1 MTEACS
7 ACAGSGFLK
16 TAQTVCYEIFREL
29 TRQAAAHERGA
40 CTVVASPKVI
50 EMLLDEEAKAL
61 ADLQTLMRME
71 IHLQVDPLF
80 SQETYDVVPM

>member
-1 MTEACS
+1 M
-7 ACAGSGFLK
+7 
-16 TAQTVCYEIFREL
+16 
-29 TRQAAAHERGA
+29 
-40 CTVVASPKVI
+40 VASPKVI